1 MSTLENTISMLEVLP
16 EADLIKIQE
25 FTKKL
30 FRQRGAEYPFAS
42 KSREEIYADLEVSRR
57 QAVEGQCQEMGKA
70 FAEIRSKYRKNAS

>member
-30 FRQRGAEYPFAS
+30 FRQRGAEYSFAS
-42 KSREEIYADLEVSRR
+42 KSREEIYADLEVSR
-57 QAVEGQCQEMGKA
+57 QQVAKGQCQEMGEA
-70 FAEIRSKYRKNAS
+70 LAEIKLKYGI